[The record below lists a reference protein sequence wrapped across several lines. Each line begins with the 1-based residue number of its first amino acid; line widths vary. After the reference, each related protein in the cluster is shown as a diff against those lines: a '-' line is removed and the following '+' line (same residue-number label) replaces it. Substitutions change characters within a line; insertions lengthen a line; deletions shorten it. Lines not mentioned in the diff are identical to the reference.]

1 MTWWVFMNRAYYKC
15 SVSSECNAK
24 KMVQPME
31 KDPSIF
37 EVTYVGQ
44 HTCSSSMIMSSNS
57 NSRRRRKPRSSQ
69 QKNNK
74 TSVLATAT
82 TTETST
88 TPAVISTAIT
98 SDQLQVHQDAVIS
111 PSTNSPIEAVLSKKH
126 LMLISATENAVVSK
140 PSHEKLQLQ
149 APAASQETGVAVA
162 AGSDLES
169 SSLQEGC
176 NSGSTDHSR
185 SKSGSDAEKES
196 RPETDRKSEEGNG
209 GNAVTSVTDYHYLQN
224 NQLSFFNFPEAA
236 AADFSSTLA
245 SSPLSWTHEYDDFLL
260 QQLSSNDNIHPDQ
273 LQFADHVNLLQ
284 EEQQHQQLITS
295 STTTQQQQQFNA
307 TVSTLLYGSFLEP

>member
-1 MTWWVFMNRAYYKC
+1 MNRAYYKC

-98 SDQLQVHQDAVIS
+98 SDQLQAHQDTVIS

-149 APAASQETGVAVA
+149 APAVSQETAVAVA
-162 AGSDLES
+162 AGSDLEI

-176 NSGSTDHSR
+176 TSGSTDHSR
-185 SKSGSDAEKES
+185 SKSASDADEES

-209 GNAVTSVTDYHYLQN
+209 GNAVASVTDYHYLQN

-273 LQFADHVNLLQ
+273 LHFADHVNLLQ
-284 EEQQHQQLITS
+284 EEEQHQQLITS

>member
-1 MTWWVFMNRAYYKC
+1 MNRAYYKC

-44 HTCSSSMIMSSNS
+44 HTCSSMIMRSNS

-69 QKNNK
+69 QKINK
-74 TSVLATAT
+74 TSVVATAT
-82 TTETST
+82 TTDTPT

-98 SDQLQVHQDAVIS
+98 SDQLQVHQGAVIS

-149 APAASQETGVAVA
+149 APAVSQETAVAVA
-162 AGSDLES
+162 GGSDLES

-176 NSGSTDHSR
+176 TSGSTYQSK
-185 SKSGSDAEKES
+185 SKSGSDADEES
-196 RPETDRKSEEGNG
+196 RPETDRKSDEGNG
-209 GNAVTSVTDYHYLQN
+209 GNAVASATDYHYLQN
-224 NQLSFFNFPEAA
+224 NQLSFFNFPAA
-236 AADFSSTLA
+236 AATDFSSTLA
-245 SSPLSWTHEYDDFLL
+245 SSPLLWTYEYDDFLL
-260 QQLSSNDNIHPDQ
+260 QQLSGNDNIHPDQ
-273 LQFADHVNLLQ
+273 LHFADHVNLLQ
-284 EEQQHQQLITS
+284 EEEQHQQLFTTS

>member
-1 MTWWVFMNRAYYKC
+1 MNRAYYKC

-44 HTCSSSMIMSSNS
+44 HTCGSSVIMSSNS
-57 NSRRRRKPRSSQ
+57 NSHRRRKPRSSQ
-69 QKNNK
+69 QKSIT

-82 TTETST
+82 TKETPT

-98 SDQLQVHQDAVIS
+98 SDQLQVHQDGLIS

-149 APAASQETGVAVA
+149 ASAVSQETAVAVA
-162 AGSDLES
+162 GGSDLES
-169 SSLQEGC
+169 SSLQGGC
-176 NSGSTDHSR
+176 TSGFTDHSR
-185 SKSGSDAEKES
+185 SKSGSDADEES
-196 RPETDRKSEEGNG
+196 RSETDRKPEEGNG
-209 GNAVTSVTDYHYLQN
+209 GNAVASVTDYHHLQN
-224 NQLSFFNFPEAA
+224 NQLNFFNFPAA
-236 AADFSSTLA
+236 AAAEFSSTLA
-245 SSPLSWTHEYDDFLL
+245 FSPFSWTHEYDDFVL

-273 LQFADHVNLLQ
+273 LHFADHVNLLQ
-284 EEQQHQQLITS
+284 EEQQHQQQLIAS

-307 TVSTLLYGSFLEP
+307 TVSTLLYSSFLEP